1 MNRYQGGTREMLR
14 TLRRLLR
21 EQDSTLKASRLPHLA
36 E

>member
-21 EQDSTLKASRLPHLA
+21 EQDSTLKDILGRA
-36 E
+36 